1 MLSEMMC
8 RRSCQKQ
15 QQQQQ
20 QQQQD
25 GKGAPQR
32 DPSSRR
38 RHGWS
43 KSCRGRLQGRRT
55 GGGGWPRGRNHQ
67 HPHHHHPHHHHPL
80 KLKRPV
86 MSLRPVNVKGN
97 RARGMRAPKN
107 TNQFLMHEKYQ
118 MLHMRSDSVGSDSG
132 SSSDSDMELTDMD
145 SYLGVLENARGA
157 LLDSPNPHG
166 STTPPGQILVLHEDG
181 LRLQEDSLR
190 LQEDSMQY
198 FPSEDDLIQ
207 SQNFMQR
214 DFVEFCDI
222 LTS

>member
-8 RRSCQKQ
+8 RRSCH
-15 QQQQQ
+15 
-20 QQQQD
+20 QQQD
-25 GKGAPQR
+25 GKEAPQR
-32 DPSSRR
+32 DAASRR
-38 RHGWS
+38 KHGWS

-55 GGGGWPRGRNHQ
+55 GGWPKGRNHHHQ
-67 HPHHHHPHHHHPL
+67 HPQRHHPHQHHPRHL
-80 KLKRPV
+80 QRMV

-166 STTPPGQILVLHEDG
+166 STTPPGQILVLHEDSLHLHG
-181 LRLQEDSLR
+181 DSLRLHEDSLR

-198 FPSEDDLIQ
+198 FPSEDDLMQ